1 MAWHHPWALR
11 KEAKQHANS
20 LFWLGHGGRDRPA
33 VQQHSSTA
41 PRKLEGFDGSVHVLG
56 RVIDAHTRREARV
69 PSCRASAM
77 IASGPRHR
85 RDYCRHHCDA
95 TAPADVG
102 GSVQCQGQAVT
113 NWS

>member
-1 MAWHHPWALR
+1 MAWHHPWPCERRLNSTQILYSGLGTGDGTAL
-11 KEAKQHANS
+11 
-20 LFWLGHGGRDRPA
+20 LY
-33 VQQHSSTA
+33 SSTA
-41 PRKLEGFDGSVHVLG
+41 PRKLEGFDGSVHVRG

-77 IASGPRHR
+77 IDSGPRHR

-113 NWS
+113 NRS